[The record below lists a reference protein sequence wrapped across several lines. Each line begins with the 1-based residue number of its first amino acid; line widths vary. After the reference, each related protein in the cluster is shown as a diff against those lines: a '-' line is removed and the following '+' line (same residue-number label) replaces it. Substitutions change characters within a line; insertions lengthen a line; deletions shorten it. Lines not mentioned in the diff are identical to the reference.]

1 MLASKVCIQHG
12 WKQTKYKK
20 VSLQS
25 SSRIFRNSCQSM
37 NTNEDDK
44 HQILLV
50 FHLNSRSV
58 MIYYIYII
66 YIHIIYIYIYYAGIW
81 GRLAFEVQEGAHVW
95 SSMDESPGG
104 RLPIDSSGFIHIYSY
119 HAVRRWSGKRWLLFC
134 VSYIFIPGWL
144 GIVVFYSTVR
154 APSQQCCSYT
164 CI

>member
-58 MIYYIYII
+58 MIYYIY
-66 YIHIIYIYIYYAGIW
+66 YIYILYIYTYYIYIMQASGEDLPLKYKKVPMSEAQW
-81 GRLAFEVQEGAHVW
+81 MNLLVGACP
-95 SSMDESPGG
+95 STALD
-104 RLPIDSSGFIHIYSY
+104 
-119 HAVRRWSGKRWLLFC
+119 LF
-134 VSYIFIPGWL
+134 IFILIMLWEGDLGRDGSCFVFHTFSYLVGW
-144 GIVVFYSTVR
+144 V
-154 APSQQCCSYT
+154 
-164 CI
+164 

>member
-58 MIYYIYII
+58 MIYYIY
-66 YIHIIYIYIYYAGIW
+66 YIYIIYTYYIYILCRHLGKTCLWSTRRCPCLKLNGWISWWA
-81 GRLAFEVQEGAHVW
+81 LAHRQLW
-95 SSMDESPGG
+95 
-104 RLPIDSSGFIHIYSY
+104 IYSY
-119 HAVRRWSGKRWLLFC
+119 LFLSCCEKVIWEEMALVLCFIHFHTWL
-134 VSYIFIPGWL
+134 VG
-144 GIVVFYSTVR
+144 YS
-154 APSQQCCSYT
+154 
-164 CI
+164 CIL